1 MNIELIKKRKE
12 LLSNCQDKVE
22 ISVDIN
28 KDLYEKINK
37 ISIEKNIEIED
48 ILVSAIID
56 LCLINMEKEENIDET
71 IDEAILL
78 INQEEIYNNNKNYL
92 VLETK
97 TLNKKFKIMK

>member
-37 ISIEKNIEIED
+37 ISIEENIEIED

-56 LCLINMEKEENIDET
+56 LYLMNIEKEENINET

-78 INQEEIYNNNKNYL
+78 INQEEIYNNEKNYL